1 MKIIFSSDW
10 TGEGLKIHLE
20 EYVSKQGHEVVERGL
35 NSEGKALDYYD
46 AAVSAATAMQEGL
59 ADFGVL
65 ICGSG
70 MGVSLVA
77 NKFKGVYAALCESTF
92 TAERSRAINNAN
104 ILTMGSQIVGH
115 DVAERMVDVFLSTK
129 HGDNMPDHIIPFITQ
144 ALDKVQA
151 IEAEQLKDK

>member
-10 TGEGLKIHLE
+10 TAEFLKDHLE
-20 EYVSKQGHEVVERGL
+20 EYVTTQGHEVIECGL
-35 NSEGKALDYYD
+35 NSEGKALDYFD
-46 AAVSAATAMQEGL
+46 AAVSAAKALQEGR

-92 TAERSRAINNAN
+92 TAERSRSINNAN
-104 ILTMGSQIVGH
+104 LLTMGSQIVGF
-115 DVAERMVDVFLSTK
+115 DVAERMLDVFLSTK
-129 HGDNMPDHIIPFITQ
+129 HCDNMPDHIKPFITE
-144 ALDKVQA
+144 ALDKVAA
-151 IEAEQLKDK
+151 IEAEQLK